1 MIKNVK
7 NDDDYAFVLRSETQ
21 SNNVYKWITYLEPI
35 KHMILHRVT
44 FDMYDAITL
53 HNVHLDDNSIVK
65 AIGMIFIIMEVMLK
79 CKIDQIC
86 ITNTFNVPKLHA
98 NLFSVSKFVSNG
110 LKMHFNLKKIF

>member
-65 AIGMIFIIMEVMLK
+65 AIGMGSIMVETIFKCIIN
-79 CKIDQIC
+79 QIH
-86 ITNTFNVPKLHA
+86 IEYV
-98 NLFSVSKFVSNG
+98 FSMPNCMPICSR
-110 LKMHFNLKKIF
+110 